1 MNTEELS
8 VKQPVRDISIITAE
22 VKDLCIQA
30 RNMALI
36 YVIEIGK
43 RLKEAKAV
51 LPHGQWGTWL
61 SDEVGFSQRTAQNYM
76 QLYEEYGDTQIS
88 FFGISANTQTIANLP
103 YTKAIKLLALEPE
116 DRAEFVESENVE
128 QMSVKELEA
137 AIKERNEA
145 RAEAEKAKER
155 QLELEEKLETAE
167 AAKKAAEARSEEA
180 VALTKKVSELEAK
193 AEAERMKVKE
203 MKEKL
208 KKTLENPK
216 LSAKQLEDIKDE
228 TTKEVSDKIRAS
240 LRDEI
245 EKAKKEAAVA
255 LEKAEAAKQA
265 QQRAEASLSEARRQ
279 LKTASP
285 DVAAFK
291 ELFVS
296 FQDTINKMQEKI
308 EKIRLDDTETA
319 DKLLSAMKAVITK
332 AVGE

>member
-116 DRAEFVESENVE
+116 DRAEFIESENVE

-145 RAEAEKAKER
+145 RAEVQQAKEREAILEEKCENAEAARRAAEMKSREADSLAQKVKELEEKAEAERLKAEKAKE
-155 QLELEEKLETAE
+155 
-167 AAKKAAEARSEEA
+167 
-180 VALTKKVSELEAK
+180 
-193 AEAERMKVKE
+193 
-203 MKEKL
+203 KL
-208 KKTLENPK
+208 KKALINPK
-216 LSAKQLEDIKDE
+216 LSPEQLEKIKIE
-228 TTKEVSDKIRAS
+228 AEHEAS
-240 LRDEI
+240 EKVKAQMQTELD
-245 EKAKKEAAVA
+245 KAKKEAAIA
-255 LEKAEAAKQA
+255 HDKAIAAAEAQR
-265 QQRAEASLSEARRQ
+265 RAEASLSEARRQ

-308 EKIRLDDTETA
+308 EKIRLDDIETA
-319 DKLLSAMKAVITK
+319 EKLLSAMKAVMQK
-332 AVGE
+332 VK